1 MLKTSYRMTL
11 SEILDTFD
19 KASDKVFDEH
29 DIASALKQLI
39 PEDKSKIDNELL
51 AELMA
56 FEFVEDYPNNETSWG
71 TYFGPM
77 FVINNND
84 GTATESPSIKLVTK
98 VTIDYWTKRA
108 SEAKHPILIAR
119 YSGLVWDFQNKV
131 CGSKPDHTIAR
142 TYIQALL
149 DTSTSRTYK
158 REVYV
163 FKKIERALEI
173 SSALNDDTL
182 IEKCKLSLL
191 AFEKDNSQDTKPGLW
206 GYSYDLLIGNKKVK
220 LSLDEEDAIIKEL
233 EAKLNR
239 LTLPVDAGSK
249 IDPWSAE
256 AAAERLAQY
265 YLKKNRSEDVKRV
278 LLKVGKAYDDIMNEA
293 SAMQASGWTEHLYR
307 LYSKYNL
314 KEEAA
319 QALLKIRE
327 LGPKVNEELQPI
339 SHSMDIPR
347 DEIKKY
353 VHSMTEGTI
362 DDFLNRF
369 TFSYIPIKED
379 IKKQL
384 FQLAKAAPFQFM
396 VSSALQDEK
405 GRVVATIG
413 SLEND
418 LEGHIVRQISQ
429 SLTFSSLF
437 MHLIVEKA
445 KEKFPLTKAHVLNYI
460 GKSPIIDKSRVP
472 IIEEALNAYF
482 ENDYLVFTHLI
493 IPQIEEAMRNLVEL
507 AGGNVLKDARRG
519 GGFQLKTFDEILRD
533 PLLLEILGDDF
544 ATYFRILFTDQRG
557 WNLRNSVFHG
567 LANPGVF
574 NNQTGHRLL
583 HSLLCLGLIKKN
595 S

>member
-1 MLKTSYRMTL
+1 MTL
-11 SEILDTFD
+11 SEILDSFD
-19 KASDKVFDEH
+19 KSNDKVFDEH
-29 DIASALKQLI
+29 EIASALKQLI
-39 PEDKSKIDNELL
+39 PEDKFKIEKELL

-56 FEFVEDYPNNETSWG
+56 FEFVEDYPNSETSWG

-84 GTATESPSIKLVTK
+84 GTATESPSIKIVTK
-98 VTIDYWTKRA
+98 DTIEYWSKR
-108 SEAKHPILIAR
+108 SVESKHPILAAR
-119 YSGLVWDFQNKV
+119 YSGLVWDFQNKIT
-131 CGSKPDHTIAR
+131 GSKLDHKIAR
-142 TYIQALL
+142 IYIQALL
-149 DTSTSRTYK
+149 DTSISRTYK

-173 SSALNDDTL
+173 ASALNDDTL
-182 IEKCKLSLL
+182 IEKSKLSLID
-191 AFEKDNSQDTKPGLW
+191 FEKDNSQDTKPGLW
-206 GYSYDLLIGNKKVK
+206 GYCYDLLVGNKKVK
-220 LSLDEEDAIIKEL
+220 LSAEEEAAIIKEL
-233 EAKLNR
+233 EGKLNR
-239 LTLPVDAGSK
+239 LTSPADAGSK

-265 YLKKNRSEDVKRV
+265 YSKKNKQEDVKRV

-307 LYSKYNL
+307 LYSKFNL
-314 KEEAA
+314 KDEAA

-327 LGPKVNEELQPI
+327 LGPKVSEELKPI
-339 SHSMDIPR
+339 SHSMDIPK
-347 DEIKKY
+347 DEIDKY
-353 VHSMTEGTI
+353 ANSMTEGTI

-369 TFSYIPIKED
+369 TFNYIPIKED
-379 IKKQL
+379 VKKQL

-396 VSSALQDEK
+396 ISSALQDDK

-437 MHLIVEKA
+437 MHLIIEKA
-445 KEKFPLTKAHVLNYI
+445 KEKFPLSKTDILNYI
-460 GKSPIIDKSRVP
+460 GHSPIIDKSRLP
-472 IIEEALNAYF
+472 IIEVALNAYF
-482 ENDYLVFTHLI
+482 RNDYLVFTHLI

-507 AGGNVLKDARRG
+507 AGGNVLKDAKRG

-533 PLLLEILGDDF
+533 SILVDIFGDDF

-557 WNLRNSVFHG
+557 WNLRNNVFHG